1 MLEERSE
8 VGVEAIDYLPIKVN
22 EKILL
27 HLGGGIYSSLAAAM
41 KELVNN
47 AFDADAKQVIIS
59 TGYPDFNEMR
69 IFDTGHGM
77 SLERFKMA
85 LVSIGNSMKDTI
97 DESRITKQYKRPIIG
112 RLGIGLMALS
122 QLCDKAI
129 IESQQKGANSKF
141 SALIDFTPWRR
152 NGLESGLSVLSS
164 QYGGTEALRRQLEQK
179 GLSPER
185 REVLRLHLKLALSA
199 DKVRQKKG
207 IELMEEHLGYCM
219 FMDEVPAL
227 PDRQGTLIILLGIRE
242 EIKRFLRNEAR
253 PIEPPHGLD
262 WETYQS
268 QINKWSWRELVMR
281 MRAETDG
288 LTIQALPAYHQF
300 LYELAL
306 LSPVPYFDDG
316 PISIR
321 PEILAEKKSEIKSFK
336 FSLRVDKHRLH
347 KPILLPSGML
357 AQQACHI
364 GGLGAGS
371 DFGLDEIKEGVD
383 VIISTLNF
391 DEDVDGSRLKYQ
403 GYLYWQ
409 KNQNKPSAIHGI
421 QLYIRHVG
429 IGLYDQ
435 TLLNF
440 TQINSTIKPK
450 HLSGEIYVEFG
461 LEQALNVNRQSLR
474 ESDPH
479 YLVLQQTI
487 FQELASI
494 SEQSMRADEWHRTA
508 QLEEYLTTL
517 QEVLS
522 VTTNGKRD
530 LNVNGDDA
538 TSPLV
543 MDELILNLDSNRWA
557 GGGAER
563 LLGQKILLTM
573 KAAYATGASA
583 EDTLELV
590 EGVLLK

>member
-27 HLGGGIYSSLAAAM
+27 HLGGGIYSSFAAAM

-47 AFDADAKQVIIS
+47 AFDADAKQVVIS

-69 IFDTGHGM
+69 VFDNGHGM
-77 SLERFKMA
+77 SLERLKMA

-97 DESRITKQYKRPIIG
+97 DAPRITKQYKRPIIG

-141 SALIDFTPWRR
+141 SALIDFTPWRQ

-179 GLSPER
+179 GLSPEQ
-185 REVLRLHLKLALSA
+185 RETLRLRLKLALEA
-199 DKVRQKKG
+199 DKVRLIRG
-207 IELMEEHLGYCM
+207 IEQEEEHLGYCM

-227 PDRQGTLIILLGIRE
+227 PLRAGTLIILLDIRP

-253 PIEPPHGLD
+253 LPRNEGSPAGGLD
-262 WETYQS
+262 WETSMS

-288 LTIQALPAYHQF
+288 LTYQALPAYHQF

-306 LSPVPYFDDG
+306 LSPVPYFDDA

-321 PEILAEKKSEIKSFK
+321 PEILAEKKRELKSFN

-357 AQQACHI
+357 AQPE
-364 GGLGAGS
+364 
-371 DFGLDEIKEGVD
+371 EIKEGVD

-391 DEDVDGSRLKYQ
+391 DEEVDGSRLKYQ

-409 KNQNKPSAIHGI
+409 KNQNKPSAICGI

-440 TQINSTIKPK
+440 TQINSTIEAE
-450 HLSGEIYVEFG
+450 HLSGEIYVEEG
-461 LEQALNVNRQSLR
+461 LERALNVNRQSLR

-479 YLVLQQTI
+479 YLVLQQHI
-487 FQELASI
+487 WKELASI
-494 SEQSMRADEWHRTA
+494 SEQVMKADEWHHMA
-508 QLEEYLTTL
+508 ELEEHVARLPEAL
-517 QEVLS
+517 AS
-522 VTTNGKRD
+522 ATNGKQELNGNPSRTARD
-530 LNVNGDDA
+530 GRPHFESGQQQVGGLQSR
-538 TSPLV
+538 TITRS
-543 MDELILNLDSNRWA
+543 EDSTHH
-557 GGGAER
+557 ESR
-563 LLGQKILLTM
+563 LRDRHIG
-573 KAAYATGASA
+573 
-583 EDTLELV
+583 
-590 EGVLLK
+590 